1 MVLPELNPTQNQE
14 VSPQG
19 QTRTVMVITWLTEMS
34 ESENDLEV
42 LKDLVSFKEG
52 LTKLRT
58 EFGNRIGA
66 KKEGGRWVF
75 RRRYTLC
82 ENKHAIPLK
91 EGERRNKCPICGKPV
106 NIIEETPSEVLIQR
120 FYDLLDQ
127 EKIVEKLMAG
137 FVVKFPEFTNFL
149 AHIKGI
155 GVVNASRLIVY
166 AYPPKFEF
174 NVNKFRKYAGLAVM
188 FQCPKCG
195 YYYYAGESSNG
206 KPAIPSK
213 EGWLCPNDGTKLVGT
228 SAKGVRYNRTVKTFL
243 LGILPTSLRLA
254 GGVYAKII
262 KSFEKEVES
271 KHPDWPKLRVE
282 RTANRKAISL
292 LLAQFYAISLHY
304 RKGVPLHEA
313 YKTVLGKE
321 YERLKNHSDFIEVPI
336 TDSLV
341 SNTKSVKYKEVFEKT
356 IKELGINR
364 DEVIEWLKKKKIIE

>member
-1 MVLPELNPTQNQE
+1 
-14 VSPQG
+14 
-19 QTRTVMVITWLTEMS
+19 MS
-34 ESENDLEV
+34 EKDLEV
-42 LKDLVSFKEG
+42 LKDLVPFREG
-52 LTKLRT
+52 LTKLRV

-66 KKEGGRWVF
+66 EKEGGRWVF

-82 ENKHAIPLK
+82 ENKHMILLK
-91 EGERRNKCPICGKPV
+91 EGEKRDKCPICGKPV
-106 NIIEETPSEVLIQR
+106 NIIEETPSEDLIQR

-127 EKIVEKLMAG
+127 QKIVEKLMAG
-137 FVVKFPEFTNFL
+137 IVTKFPEFTNFL
-149 AHIKGI
+149 VFIKGI
-155 GVVNASRLIVY
+155 GVANAARLIVY

-195 YYYYAGESSNG
+195 YYFYAGESSNG

-228 SAKGVRYNRTVKTFL
+228 SARGVRYNRIVKTFL
-243 LGILPTSLRLA
+243 LGILPTNLRLA

-262 KSFEKEVES
+262 KSFEEEVES
-271 KHPDWPKLRVE
+271 KHPVWPKSRVQ

-292 LLAQFYAISLHY
+292 LLAQFYAVSLHY
-304 RKGVPLHEA
+304 RKGVPLKEA
-313 YKTVLGKE
+313 YKIVLGKE
-321 YERLKNHSDFIEVPI
+321 YERLKSHSDFIEAPI

-341 SNTKSVKYKEVFEKT
+341 DNTKSVKYEEAFERT

-364 DEVIEWLKKKKIIE
+364 DEVIEWFKKKKIIE